1 MAAGSL
7 VRDQASN
14 LMSAAHRRLGKSGE
28 YEFTMPLENAD
39 QGDILWKR
47 DQAYMIAL
55 LVGPGQ
61 DYQGVG
67 EDVWMSD
74 QVLIRI
80 ATPSTLSMYLPAL
93 VGGQDGEKVTP
104 HGSHGH

>member
-1 MAAGSL
+1 M
-7 VRDQASN
+7 RDQQSN
-14 LMSAAHRRLGKSGE
+14 LVQSAHWTIGKSRE
-28 YEFTMPLENAD
+28 YEFTTPLENAD

-61 DYQGVG
+61 EYQGVN

-74 QVLIRI
+74 QILIRI